1 MGGARLDGAAGKWEG
16 RMMAKQVSR
25 DEIYKA
31 IECPCCNQRVVAPS
45 LNIVIDRY
53 KVSPLEAR
61 ILGAVW
67 RGKGHA
73 VQTERIFD
81 AMYVDDPDGGPSPQ
95 RMYAAFKVALCHLR
109 KKLEGSGVG
118 VECVGYRAGYRLVL
132 GVK

>member
-1 MGGARLDGAAGKWEG
+1 
-16 RMMAKQVSR
+16 MAKHVSR
-25 DEIYKA
+25 DEVYRPID
-31 IECPCCNQRVVAPS
+31 CPCCSQPVSAPT
-45 LNIVIDRY
+45 LPIVIDRY
-53 KVSPLEAR
+53 RIRPLEAR
-61 ILGAVW
+61 ILGAIW

-109 KKLEGSGVG
+109 KRLEGSGVG
-118 VECVGYRAGYRLVL
+118 IENVGYRCGYRLVL